1 MAKILAL
8 QQLPSSKR
16 ENPSSISCTSVGTDD
31 PLSSG
36 CSINCS

>member
-1 MAKILAL
+1 MEKILAL
-8 QQLPSSKR
+8 QELPTGKP

-36 CSINCS
+36 CSINCK